1 MHYAPLVVETIVV
14 IGRDYFTQ
22 QAKTLLKLAK
32 SATDPEVAASLI
44 EKAADV
50 QALVDEL
57 GAPLDPYPQAPDI
70 ELSRAAS
77 VC

>member
-1 MHYAPLVVETIVV
+1 LWGALVVL
-14 IGRDYFTQ
+14 GRDYFTHH
-22 QAKTLLKLAK
+22 AETLLKLAK
-32 SATDPEVAASLI
+32 SAADPEVAASLM

-57 GAPLDPYPQAPDI
+57 GAALDPNPHTPDV
-70 ELSRAAS
+70 ESSTAAS

>member
-1 MHYAPLVVETIVV
+1 V
-14 IGRDYFTQ
+14 IGRDYFTR
-22 QAKTLLKLAK
+22 QAETLLKLAK

-57 GAPLDPYPQAPDI
+57 GAALDLNPQAPDV
-70 ELSRAAS
+70 ESP
-77 VC
+77 